1 MSDDFSK
8 SPSEQNSR
16 DLPAS
21 AIFTEMMQQ
30 AAERQSAPRAE
41 SPSVE
46 ASAGDEPA
54 AQHRVRRI
62 KRRREHHRRTRAAAT
77 SGFLRTLFVV
87 LVSTGLAATV
97 LTWFTDPQ
105 FLNPAVVRGLQAN
118 EAVLIASGTTTG
130 KIAPTVAATPN
141 WLHRIGIVSGHR
153 GPNNDPGAV
162 CEDGLREADINFEV
176 AQRVVMSLR
185 ARNYV
190 VDLLDEFD
198 SRLDNY
204 RAAALLSIHANDCQD
219 YGEYV
224 SGYLVA
230 KAAARP
236 EGGIDA
242 YFAECL
248 AFHYEQLIPLER
260 RYTLTRDMTH
270 YHTFREIYPLT
281 PAAII
286 ELGFMRA
293 DRRLL
298 TEEPDLLAQALVN
311 GILCLLGPAE
321 GPPKALP

>member
-1 MSDDFSK
+1 MSDDLSK
-8 SPSEQNSR
+8 APAKGKGR
-16 DLPAS
+16 DLSAS

-30 AAERQSAPRAE
+30 AAERQAAPRAE
-41 SPSVE
+41 APP
-46 ASAGDEPA
+46 AGDEPA
-54 AQHRVRRI
+54 ARARHRVRRI
-62 KRRREHHRRTRAAAT
+62 KRRQGHQRRATVAAT

-87 LVSTGLAATV
+87 LVSTGLVATV

-118 EAVLIASGTTTG
+118 EAVLIASGTTMA
-130 KIAPTVAATPN
+130 KAAPTVVATPN

-162 CEDGLREADINFEV
+162 CEDGLKEADINFEV
-176 AQRVVMSLR
+176 AQRVVTSLR
-185 ARNYV
+185 ARNYA

-219 YGEYV
+219 YGEHV

-236 EGGIDA
+236 DGGIDA

-248 AFHYEQLIPLER
+248 AFHYERLIPLER

-311 GILCLLGPAE
+311 GILCLLGSSD
-321 GPPKALP
+321 GPPRALR